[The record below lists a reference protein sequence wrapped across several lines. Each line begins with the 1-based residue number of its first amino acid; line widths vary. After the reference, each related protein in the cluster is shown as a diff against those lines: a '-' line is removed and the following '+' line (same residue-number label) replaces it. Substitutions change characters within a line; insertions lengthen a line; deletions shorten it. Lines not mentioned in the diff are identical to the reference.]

1 MAGGSLDREAVT
13 CDAPL
18 TITGSDA
25 SSTQVD
31 ASGAQTATTTVMLC
45 GVGGQGTI
53 LAADVLCKVAAAS
66 GMMVKLSEVHG
77 MAQRGGSVSTVV
89 RFGAQV
95 HAPIADVGSVDAL
108 VAFEA
113 IEAVRY
119 LHFLK
124 PAGALFVNDY
134 QMDPLAVRTGAMASP
149 NDVVEKLAA
158 RGARFVAASALAQD
172 AGSPKSANIV
182 LMGALSSALP
192 FSVELWERVIAD
204 RVPPATREANLAA
217 FHAGRTRCMG

>member
-1 MAGGSLDREAVT
+1 MATPSLERSAVV
-13 CDAPL
+13 CDAPVSVV
-18 TITGSDA
+18 GA
-25 SSTQVD
+25 MVD
-31 ASGAQTATTTVMLC
+31 PGRTAGGDGVTTTVMLC

-89 RFGAQV
+89 RFGVDV
-95 HAPIADVGSVDAL
+95 HAPIADVGGVDAL

-124 PAGALFVNDY
+124 SSGALFVNDY
-134 QMDPLAVRTGAMASP
+134 QMDPLAVRTGSMGSP
-149 NDVVEKLAA
+149 TDVGDKLSA
-158 RGARFVAASALAQD
+158 RAARFVAASSLARD

-182 LMGALSSALP
+182 LMGALSTALP
-192 FSVELWERVIAD
+192 FSVELWERTISD

-217 FHAGRTRCMG
+217 FRAGRARCMG